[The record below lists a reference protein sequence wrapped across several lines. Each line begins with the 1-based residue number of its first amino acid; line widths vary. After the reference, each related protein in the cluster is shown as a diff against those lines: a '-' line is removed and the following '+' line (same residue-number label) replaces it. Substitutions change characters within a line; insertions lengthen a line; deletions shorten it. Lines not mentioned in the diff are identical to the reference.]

1 MANKTYTL
9 KDLHEGD
16 RFCFAKARRKPQGKP
31 YIVEGQYPFK
41 KVTTVFSED
50 RIMNKGI
57 EPIAVNDSHQVILM
71 QRGAYSTMHHITKKA
86 TPKKETAKTATT
98 ATKPAAPQKKKY
110 NAPTT
115 KVQAP
120 QEDKNKY
127 RYAICDC
134 EHEGDIRYAVHEV
147 EEAGGNVV
155 DTEWDGND
163 CGEAWVIFTLKKGV
177 TRQQIEK
184 ELGTIYAY

>member
-31 YIVEGQYPFK
+31 YIVEGQYPLK

-71 QRGAYSTMHHITKKA
+71 QRGAYSTVHHITKNA
-86 TPKKETAKTATT
+86 TPKKETAKTTT
-98 ATKPAAPQKKKY
+98 TTIKTVTPKKKY
-110 NAPTT
+110 NSPAT
-115 KVQAP
+115 KVKTTE
-120 QEDKNKY
+120 EDNRKY

-184 ELGTIYAY
+184 ELGTIYEY